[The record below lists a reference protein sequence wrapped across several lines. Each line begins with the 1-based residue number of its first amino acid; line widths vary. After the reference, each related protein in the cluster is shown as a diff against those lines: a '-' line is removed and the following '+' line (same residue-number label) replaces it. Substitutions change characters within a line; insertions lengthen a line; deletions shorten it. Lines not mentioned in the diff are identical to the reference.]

1 MGISPAIVNKMVR
14 GIIKTSGTFFVMVKN
29 KLITLISLGFILS
42 VAVIMVAWGGYHLW
56 RDFLY
61 PSEVLAEVL
70 GVTLNQK
77 NMANLSVFILMPFAF
92 GGMLM
97 AVYHFSVDLAMR
109 ILSRSS
115 LLVTVIGSVLYYM
128 AVLTIVIFLTSR

>member
-1 MGISPAIVNKMVR
+1 MNR
-14 GIIKTSGTFFVMVKN
+14 N

-42 VAVIMVAWGGYHLW
+42 VAIIMVAWGGYHLW

-61 PSEVLAEVL
+61 SSEVL

-77 NMANLSVFILMPFAF
+77 NMANLSVFVLMPFAF

-109 ILSRSS
+109 ILSRSG
-115 LLVTVIGSVLYYM
+115 LLVTLIGSFLYYLV
-128 AVLTIVIFLTSR
+128 VLTIVIGLASR

>member
-1 MGISPAIVNKMVR
+1 MVR
-14 GIIKTSGTFFVMVKN
+14 GIIRTSGTFFVMVKN

-42 VAVIMVAWGGYHLW
+42 IAVIMVAWGGYHLW

-77 NMANLSVFILMPFAF
+77 NMANLSVFVLMPFAF
-92 GGMLM
+92 GGILM
-97 AVYHFSVDLAMR
+97 AVYHFSVELAMK

-115 LLVTVIGSVLYYM
+115 LLVSLIGSFLYYLS
-128 AVLTIVIFLTSR
+128 VLTMVIYLTFR